1 VGFLNNVFRSGFKMK
16 ITRITH
22 FFLCAA
28 RLLCPIPFSL
38 ITFNFR
44 INKPALIR
52 TDCCKQSNSDL
63 RDSEGA
69 KIDFVGHKNL
79 SAVA

>member
-1 VGFLNNVFRSGFKMK
+1 MSSVQLLELK
-16 ITRITH
+16 IARITH
-22 FFLCAA
+22 FFLRAA

-52 TDCCKQSNSDL
+52 KDCGKQSNINM
-63 RDSEGA
+63 RASEGA
-69 KIDFVGHKNL
+69 KIDFISHKNVY
-79 SAVA
+79 AVA